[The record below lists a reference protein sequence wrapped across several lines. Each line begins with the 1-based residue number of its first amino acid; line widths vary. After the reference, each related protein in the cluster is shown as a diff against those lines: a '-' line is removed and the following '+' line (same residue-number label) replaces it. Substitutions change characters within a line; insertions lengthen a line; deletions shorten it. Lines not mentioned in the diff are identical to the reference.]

1 MKRNFSAALLAFSL
15 TAASSALAQTA
26 SDQIAAGDRAYA
38 SMNAAGAL
46 SAYERALSSNPV
58 NYEALWK
65 ASRSAIDLGSHDTD
79 KARRNKL
86 YSKGEQYARTAVAS
100 KPGDAQGHFAVARA
114 LGKTALGESAR
125 GRVKYAAEIRS
136 AALECLRLDPGHA
149 GCLHVMGMW
158 NAEVMRLNGVARLV
172 AKKILGGTV
181 LGTASWK
188 DAVRYME
195 AAVAAEPDVIVHH
208 VDLGGIY
215 ADVNQLAK
223 ARAEYETSL
232 RLPIADLNDA
242 AYKAQ
247 VRSALKSM

>member
-1 MKRNFSAALLAFSL
+1 
-15 TAASSALAQTA
+15 
-26 SDQIAAGDRAYA
+26 
-38 SMNAAGAL
+38 MNAAAAL
-46 SAYERALSSNPV
+46 SAYEKALSADPV

-65 ASRSAIDLGSHDTD
+65 ASRSAVDLGSHGTD
-79 KARRNKL
+79 KARQHRM
-86 YSKGEQYARTAVAS
+86 YAKGEQYARTAVSS
-100 KPGDAQGHFAVARA
+100 KPGDAEGHFAIARA

-125 GRVKYAAEIRS
+125 GRIKYAEEIRS
-136 AALECLRLDPGHA
+136 GALECLRLNPHHA

-172 AKKILGGTV
+172 ATRLLGGGV

-195 AAVAAEPDVIVHH
+195 AAVTADPDGIVHH

-215 ADVNQLAK
+215 EDVNQPAK
-223 ARAEYETSL
+223 ARAEFETAL
-232 RLPIADLNDA
+232 RLPITDLNDS

-247 VRSALKSM
+247 ARSALKSR